1 MSDCRT
7 PEGVAVQ
14 CVDTIINQARIL
26 VQMLRSEW
34 GDEEVSEAL
43 MDMVQDEDVRVLLL
57 YAAQRVDAADQKADA
72 AEAVSSPLTT

>member
-1 MSDCRT
+1 
-7 PEGVAVQ
+7 
-14 CVDTIINQARIL
+14 VDTIINQARIL

-72 AEAVSSPLTT
+72 ADQKADAAEAVSSPLTT